1 LLESA
6 IGRGDRRLCN
16 VIEAAWRDGARFDLW
31 DECFDY
37 TLWQRAFE
45 KFGMDVERLAAREFG
60 RDEILPWEHLG
71 GPGKEYLLG
80 HLEETKKR
88 IEN

>member
-1 LLESA
+1 M
-6 IGRGDRRLCN
+6 CN

-37 TLWQRAFE
+37 DIWKKTFE
-45 KFGMDVERLAAREFG
+45 KFGMDVEKLAAREFS

-80 HLEETKKR
+80 HLKETMKR